1 MKEVGTLKD
10 FEDFKH
16 ENGITYWWAS
26 EMAAML
32 GYPDLK
38 SFKKVIDRATT
49 AMMSLNI
56 NHHEQIVFIKQEGKE
71 DNYKLTR
78 FACYMLAMNGDAKK
92 IEVAKAQA
100 FFAEQTRALQLL
112 LKGSEDIDRL
122 IYRGEFTKGQ
132 ISLMTAVKSAGI
144 IDPRDFA
151 DFNNAGYLALYNKTS
166 FQLKKLRKLD
176 DKANLQD
183 HMGRTELAAN
193 LFRVTQTEEKI
204 KQDKINKKSDA
215 LYAHKDVSQRIRI
228 MVKENTGKY
237 PEELPVEIPLPQVK
251 KELKKSQKLLAGME
265 KKKKNK

>member
-1 MKEVGTLKD
+1 
-10 FEDFKH
+10 
-16 ENGITYWWAS
+16 
-26 EMAAML
+26 
-32 GYPDLK
+32 
-38 SFKKVIDRATT
+38 
-49 AMMSLNI
+49 
-56 NHHEQIVFIKQEGKE
+56 
-71 DNYKLTR
+71 
-78 FACYMLAMNGDAKK
+78 MNGDAKK

-251 KELKKSQKLLAGME
+251 KELKQSQKLLAGMD